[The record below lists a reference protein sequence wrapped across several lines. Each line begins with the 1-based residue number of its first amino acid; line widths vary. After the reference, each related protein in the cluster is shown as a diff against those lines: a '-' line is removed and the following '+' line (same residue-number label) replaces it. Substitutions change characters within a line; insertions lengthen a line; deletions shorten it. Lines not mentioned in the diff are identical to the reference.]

1 MVVYL
6 LAVME
11 VELTEMVLLP
21 TALAR
26 ILKYVGWQGMMSV
39 E

>member
-1 MVVYL
+1 MVYL
-6 LAVME
+6 LAAME
-11 VELTEMVLLP
+11 VELTEMVLVP

-26 ILKYVGWQGMMSV
+26 ILKYVGWQGMILV

>member
-1 MVVYL
+1 MVYL
-6 LAVME
+6 LAAME

-21 TALAR
+21 MALAR
-26 ILKYVGWQGMMSV
+26 ILKYVGRQGMMLV